1 MIIPFSVQTRLSPAT
16 LNVSVNG
23 SLLPMLPFSEY
34 VLPLA
39 WSSDGTRG
47 CSLSIDS
54 WKGACWLIHT
64 TAQILF
70 LLRFPTHN
78 LALNV
83 VVLSSFSMTCFRI
96 FQLNILCLSMQ
107 CACEQWVII
116 NVRFW
121 SAYLSLE
128 VKSAIHSIAWAKETK
143 LWIKRELN
151 FNLYVKQRPRL
162 KRKSNGLGRK
172 MNIHFFSP
180 SYMIAVPLVL
190 YLNNKSNWSIKLII
204 FHWPLYSFKIIFP
217 CRQVKLCV
225 SSHSP

>member
-1 MIIPFSVQTRLSPAT
+1 ME
-16 LNVSVNG
+16 G
-23 SLLPMLPFSEY
+23 CLLTVTY
-34 VLPLA
+34 
-39 WSSDGTRG
+39 
-47 CSLSIDS
+47 
-54 WKGACWLIHT
+54 HT
-64 TAQILF
+64 TNFISSQIPHPQLGSECGGPLF
-70 LLRFPTHN
+70 LFHDT
-78 LALNV
+78 
-83 VVLSSFSMTCFRI
+83 FYFRI
-96 FQLNILCLSMQ
+96 FLLNILCLSMQ
-107 CACEQWVII
+107 CVCEQWMII
-116 NVRFW
+116 NVSFW

-128 VKSAIHSIAWAKETK
+128 VKSTIHSIAWVKEIK

-151 FNLYVKQRPRL
+151 FNLYVKQRLRL

-225 SSHSP
+225 SSHFP